1 MKKIVAILSGDPNSI
16 NSEIIAKTW
25 KKRKKLGNINFFII
39 GNFLLLNKQ
48 FLKMNYKIK
57 IKKMT
62 KFENKNFK
70 KNLYIFDIPIKFN
83 EPFSVGKNDRK
94 KYIIKSFELALNLV
108 KKKNI
113 IGLINCAIN
122 KKDLFSEKKY
132 SGITEY
138 LSEKIGY
145 LGKEAMLIYNQSLS
159 VSPLTTHIKL
169 KNVVK
174 FVNKKRIISKT
185 ITLDDFFKKRLKIRP
200 KIGILGLNPHNDEN
214 RVKSEENKIILPA
227 IKALKKRGLKIF
239 GPISPDTAFID
250 FKKNKFNILI
260 GMYHDQVLTP
270 FKSIFKFD
278 AINITTGLP
287 FLRISPD
294 HGIGK
299 EIILKNKANPK
310 SLINSINFFKKINA

>member
-1 MKKIVAILSGDPNSI
+1 IRNVFKLTLFRSGEENKSKVFMKKIIAILSGDPNSI

-70 KNLYIFDIPIKFN
+70 KNLYIFDIPVKFN

-94 KYIIKSFELALNLV
+94 KYIMKSFELALNLV

-145 LGKEAMLIYNQSLS
+145 LGKEAM
-159 VSPLTTHIKL
+159 
-169 KNVVK
+169 
-174 FVNKKRIISKT
+174 
-185 ITLDDFFKKRLKIRP
+185 
-200 KIGILGLNPHNDEN
+200 
-214 RVKSEENKIILPA
+214 
-227 IKALKKRGLKIF
+227 
-239 GPISPDTAFID
+239 
-250 FKKNKFNILI
+250 
-260 GMYHDQVLTP
+260 
-270 FKSIFKFD
+270 
-278 AINITTGLP
+278 
-287 FLRISPD
+287 
-294 HGIGK
+294 
-299 EIILKNKANPK
+299 
-310 SLINSINFFKKINA
+310 